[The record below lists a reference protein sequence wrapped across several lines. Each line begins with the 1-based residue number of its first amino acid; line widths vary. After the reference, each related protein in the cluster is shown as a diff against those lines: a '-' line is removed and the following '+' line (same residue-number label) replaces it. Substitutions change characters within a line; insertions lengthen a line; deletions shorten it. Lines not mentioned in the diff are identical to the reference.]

1 MTNTTQQYDAP
12 WQTLPGKT
20 MVINANGSMVCLMS
34 AMDTKFRSLPME
46 RNARLIAAAP
56 ALLTAA
62 ESDLEYLSTTLDGSP
77 NDPALAAWNA
87 LADALATA
95 R

>member
-1 MTNTTQQYDAP
+1 MTDTVQQYNAP

-20 MVINANGSMVCLMS
+20 MVIDTNGSMVCLMS
-34 AMDTKFRSLPME
+34 VMDTRFRSLPME

-62 ESDLEYLSTTLDGSP
+62 EAALEYLGTTLDGSP
-77 NDPALAAWNA
+77 DDPALAAWNA

-95 R
+95 Q